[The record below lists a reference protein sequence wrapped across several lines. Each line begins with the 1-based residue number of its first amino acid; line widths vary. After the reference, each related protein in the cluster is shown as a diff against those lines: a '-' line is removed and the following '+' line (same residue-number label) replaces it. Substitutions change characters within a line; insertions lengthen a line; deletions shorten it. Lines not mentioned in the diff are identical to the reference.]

1 MIRRTCVVLDTPQ
14 DEHIHLFSVFEEI
27 NKDMQDAGRR
37 DRHARAHHYN
47 LNTGLGD
54 IQVYIEN
61 LNGVNLSQVESSLS
75 DYLVADNK
83 GLTILNSGFG
93 KEPSG
98 EGQSMILDTG
108 TEMVSTV
115 NKVLPIRRGVRK
127 VRAYVDIDKVTK
139 KYIEQDDKTVR
150 HLEEVTEKVLG
161 FNLANYSE
169 HIGNIYVVEDFSPVK
184 GIDVSGM
191 TDPCGLLCTIE
202 YREPN
207 WKEEFTIQV
216 RDRHHKD
223 IAVWDK
229 IYDIP
234 GGARTVILEMPQ
246 APAGVEIY
254 AYDKQ
259 HNIIY
264 YHPYTPFVRNIHFEM
279 GVQSKVLRVKGKNKN
294 GDETVVDYP
303 KFAHEKPT
311 IISDKSGRYIDGD
324 FKEAKPLQ
332 QVTIEDN
339 GLRFCFFDTDAE
351 HQDDYVRK
359 AQNVL
364 QRIIDQA
371 RAECYI
377 CDPYFNAGDFERF
390 IYPLKSLN
398 VNVKILNGK
407 EQMKKKREE
416 DEKERDRIKELK
428 AVLQQYNDKIKGQP
442 IQCRMLT
449 GRGQLHDRFILIENR
464 GWVLGASFT
473 EFGNRVTTINEI
485 PSKYLNSIKNRIVE
499 WWYSDVATMSIEDY
513 DDRNDAGSN
522 TDSDINAAS
531 SDEQQ

>member
-54 IQVYIEN
+54 IQVHIEN
-61 LNGVNLSQVESSLS
+61 LNGVNLSQVETSLS

-83 GLTILNSGFG
+83 GLTILNNGFG

-108 TEMVSTV
+108 TETVSTV

-150 HLEEVTEKVLG
+150 HLGEVTEKVLG

-169 HIGNIYVVEDFSPVK
+169 HIGNIYIVEDFSPVK
-184 GIDVSGM
+184 GIEVSGM
-191 TDPCGLLCTIE
+191 TDPWGLLCTIE

-246 APAGVEIY
+246 APAEVEIY

-279 GVQSKVLRVKGKNKN
+279 GVQSKVLRVKGKNKT
-294 GDETVVDYP
+294 GEETVVDYP

-311 IISDKSGRYIDGD
+311 IISDNKGKYIDGN
-324 FKEAKPLQ
+324 FREAKPLQ
-332 QVTIEDN
+332 QVDLEDN
-339 GLRFCFFDTDAE
+339 GLQFCFFDADAE
-351 HQDDYVRK
+351 HQYESVRK
-359 AQNVL
+359 AQTVL

-371 RAECYI
+371 RTECYI

-407 EQMKKKREE
+407 EQMKKIKED
-416 DEKERDRIKELK
+416 DEKERDRIKELII
-428 AVLQQYNDKIKGQP
+428 VLRQYNDKMQGQP

-449 GRGQLHDRFILIENR
+449 GRGQLHDRFILTDTR

-485 PSKYLNSIKNRIVE
+485 PSKYLTGIKKRIE
-499 WWYSDVATMSIEDY
+499 DWWYSNKSTMSIEDY
-513 DDRNDAGSN
+513 DDRNDTGSN
-522 TDSDINAAS
+522 TDTSDTS
-531 SDEQQ
+531 CDEQQ